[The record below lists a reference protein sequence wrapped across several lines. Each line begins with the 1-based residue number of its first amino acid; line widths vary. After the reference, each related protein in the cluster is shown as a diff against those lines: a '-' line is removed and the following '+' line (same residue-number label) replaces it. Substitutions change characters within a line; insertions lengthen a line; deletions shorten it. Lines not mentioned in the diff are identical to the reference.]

1 MERPKAII
9 TWGVSGSGKTTFTRL
24 LTSRSRE
31 LLGSYTFGAERDSF
45 RRVQL
50 GSWGDPRPLEEGC
63 QFSSFWDVW
72 DEFGSEKAVT
82 KAQEEFYKGLVKDWE
97 SVFISD
103 TNLRSKTRKALVDLY
118 SSRGYDVHM
127 FRLDTPLDVCIE
139 RDKSRGWYSVGEDV
153 IRKQHRVM
161 SSQPLDS
168 TVLVPYNEDHSEF
181 LENYFG

>member
-1 MERPKAII
+1 MDRPKAII
-9 TWGVSGSGKTTFTRL
+9 IWGVSGSGKTTFARL
-24 LTSRSRE
+24 LASMARE
-31 LLGSYTFGAERDSF
+31 LLGSYTYGVERDSF

-50 GSWGDPRPLEEGC
+50 GSLGDPRPIEEDC

-72 DEFGSEKAVT
+72 EELGSEGEVT
-82 KAQEEFYKGLVKDWE
+82 EAQGKLYRRLVKDRE

-118 SSRGYDVHM
+118 SSFGYDVHM
-127 FRLDTPLDVCIE
+127 FRLNTPLDVCIE

-153 IRKQHRVM
+153 IRKQHRVV